1 MTDTSRSALVRRGLL
16 LNYATIGYNVVEAVV
31 SVLAGFIAGSVAL
44 IAFGLD
50 SLVEVTSSIAA
61 QWRLRADFDS
71 QRRVRVERAALRTI
85 GASFLVLAAYVFVGS
100 VMALYQKDTPEK
112 SPMGVGIL
120 TLSVIVMPWLAKQ
133 RRQVAV
139 QLGSR
144 ALEADA
150 RQTSLCAYLS
160 MIALAGVG
168 LTAVLGL
175 WWADSIAALAMVPII
190 AIEGL
195 EGVRGEDACG
205 DDCN

>member
-1 MTDTSRSALVRRGLL
+1 MTDASRSALVRRGLL

-31 SVLAGFIAGSVAL
+31 SVVAGYVAGSVAL
-44 IAFGLD
+44 IGFGLD

-61 QWRLRADFDS
+61 QWRLRADFDAE
-71 QRRVRVERAALRTI
+71 RRKRVERAALRVI
-85 GASFLVLAAYVFVGS
+85 GASFLLLAAYVLVES
-100 VMALYQKDTPEK
+100 VMALYHRDAPDK
-112 SPMGVGIL
+112 SPVGIAIL

-139 QLGSR
+139 QLGSK

-190 AIEGL
+190 ANEGV
-195 EGVRGEDACG
+195 EGVRGED
-205 DDCN
+205 

>member
-168 LTAVLGL
+168 LTAVFGL